1 MHLDF
6 NGKTVLI
13 TGGTSGIGLAAAR
26 LFLSAGA
33 AVVIAG
39 RDPVKGRSA
48 IGTLPASHR
57 PPLFVAGDVTRVAEC
72 GGIVRET
79 LEQFNGQLDVL
90 VNSAGDYLEK
100 TISETSEGE
109 FDRIM
114 AVNVKGTYFISQ
126 AAMPA
131 LKRNRGAIVNVSSD
145 AGITGNINCSAY
157 CAAKGAVTLFT
168 KALALEMAPHGV
180 RVNCVCPGDI
190 DTPMLARQLAGISNP
205 AEVRREMESVYPLG
219 RLGTAD
225 EVAKVILFLAADAA
239 SFVTGAAWSVDGG
252 LTAI

>member
-6 NGKTVLI
+6 KGKTVLI

-33 AVVIAG
+33 TVTIAG
-39 RDPVKGRSA
+39 RDPAKGRSA

-57 PPLFVAGDVTRVAEC
+57 PPLLVTGDVTRVAEC
-72 GGIVRET
+72 GGIVQET

-100 TISETSEGE
+100 PISETSEAE

-114 AVNVKGTYFISQ
+114 AVNVKGTYFMSQ

-131 LKRNRGAIVNVSSD
+131 LKRNKGAIVNVSSD

-168 KALALEMAPHGV
+168 KALALETAPYGV

-190 DTPMLARQLAGISNP
+190 DTPMLTRQLAGISNP

-219 RLGTAD
+219 RLGTAE

>member
-6 NGKTVLI
+6 SGKTVLI
-13 TGGTSGIGLAAAR
+13 TGGTSGIGLAAAK

-33 AVVIAG
+33 AVAIAG
-39 RDPVKGRSA
+39 RDPAKGRSA
-48 IGTLPASHR
+48 IATFPASHR
-57 PPLFVAGDVTRVAEC
+57 PPLFVAGDVTRVTEC
-72 GGIVRET
+72 GRVVRET
-79 LEQFNGQLDVL
+79 LEWSGGQLDVL

-100 TISETSEGE
+100 PIAETSEEE

-114 AVNVKGTYFISQ
+114 AVNAKGTFFMSQ
-126 AAMPA
+126 AAAPT
-131 LKRNRGAIVNVSSD
+131 LIRSKGSIVNVSSD
-145 AGITGNINCSAY
+145 AGITGNISCSAY

-190 DTPMLARQLAGISNP
+190 DTPMLERQLAGTENP
-205 AEVRREMESVYPLG
+205 AEVRREMESIYPLG

-225 EVAKVILFLAADAA
+225 EVANVILFLAADAA

>member
-13 TGGTSGIGLAAAR
+13 TGGTSGIGLAAAK

-33 AVVIAG
+33 AIAIAG
-39 RDPVKGRSA
+39 RDPAKGRLA
-48 IGTLPASHR
+48 IASLPASHR
-57 PPLFVAGDVTRVAEC
+57 PPLFVAGDVTRVTEC
-72 GGIVRET
+72 GRVVRET
-79 LEQFNGQLDVL
+79 IEWFDGQLDVL

-100 TISETSEGE
+100 PIAETSEAE

-114 AVNVKGTYFISQ
+114 AVNVKGTYFMSQ
-126 AAMPA
+126 AALPA
-131 LKRNRGAIVNVSSD
+131 LKRSKGSIVNVSSD

-190 DTPMLARQLAGISNP
+190 DTPMLERQLAGNANP
-205 AEVRREMESVYPLG
+205 AEVRREMESIYPLG

-225 EVAKVILFLAADAA
+225 EVANVILFLAADAA